1 MKNKKGQFKR
11 SKELL
16 DRKIF
21 PILFLFIILL
31 NLGGCIGGN
40 GSTSFKGIIFGPM
53 NLLQSSSASDPVS
66 VNYSLSPYI
75 LTKDAPIAPIQPSV
89 SGSIEQCSSNPTL
102 PTGLAINGTCTITG
116 TPTINQPATNYTI
129 TASNLSQSK
138 NTTIIITV
146 NANPPAALNFA
157 APAFTFTAGAMP
169 GFAPMVPSYTGT
181 ITNCTSDIPLPTGLS
196 LGTTNCSLS
205 GSPTTTQGPTN
216 YTITASNAFGST
228 STVITITVNIAPPS
242 ALNYAGSPFV
252 FTQNATIATIT
263 PSYTGTVTACN
274 SDIPLP
280 AGLTL
285 GTTTCAISGT
295 PTTIQT
301 ATIYTITASNASGSI
316 HFPIT
321 ITVNLAPPSALSY
334 AGTPFTFTQGAT
346 ITTATPSV
354 TGTVT
359 ACTSDIPLP
368 AGLGING
375 TTCAI
380 SGTPTTTQAAT
391 NYTITASNAY
401 GNTST
406 TISIRVNLAPPSAL
420 SYAGTP
426 FTFTQGATITTA
438 TPSVTGTVTA
448 CSSDIPLPAGLGIN
462 GTTCA
467 ISGTPTTTQAATNYT
482 ITASN
487 AYGNTS
493 TTISIAVNL
502 APPSALSYAGTP
514 FTFTQGATITTATPS
529 VTGTVTACTSDIPLP
544 AGLGINGT
552 TCAISGTPTTTQA
565 ATNYTI
571 TASNAYGST
580 NTTISIRVNLAPPS
594 ALSYAGTPF
603 TFTQGATITTATP
616 SVTGTV
622 TACTS
627 DIPLPAGLGI
637 NGTTCAISGTPT
649 TTQAATNYTIT
660 ASNAYGNTSTT
671 ISIAVNLAPPSGL
684 AYTPTALVFYK
695 GVAGTAT
702 PTVTGTVTGCSPN
715 IALPAGLTLNAT
727 TCAISGTPTVFQASA
742 NYTITASNSSGNTN
756 TTISIMIFG
765 TPPLKTMQTNC
776 WDTAGTIDTTC
787 TAASSAGQ
795 DGKLQKGT
803 TPSFTNQTINIS
815 VGVDHYITVD
825 NNTGLVWKTCHEGR
839 TGSTCAGGAN
849 VYHDL
854 ASATT
859 ACTNLNAGTGYAN
872 RTNWRL
878 PTISEMETLVDFN
891 VAAAPR
897 TFVTYFPGTT
907 GSYYYWSSN
916 LYLPD
921 TTKSLVLYFSS
932 GSTTWTDKTV
942 AGSLAR
948 CVSP

>member
-1 MKNKKGQFKR
+1 MKNKKGQFKK

-21 PILFLFIILL
+21 PNFFIFIILL
-31 NLGGCIGGN
+31 TLGGCIGGN
-40 GSTSFKGIIFGPM
+40 GSTSFKGILFGPTN
-53 NLLQSSSASDPVS
+53 NLLQSASINDSVS
-66 VNYSLSPYI
+66 VNYSLSPYV
-75 LTKDAPIAPIQPSV
+75 LTKDLPIDPIQPSI

-102 PTGLAINGTCTITG
+102 PTGLVISGTCTITG

-138 NTTIIITV
+138 SATIVITV

-157 APAFTFTAGAMP
+157 TPTFTFTAGAMP
-169 GFAPMVPSYTGT
+169 GFAPIVPNYTGT

-205 GSPTTTQGPTN
+205 GSPSTTQGPTN

-228 STVITITVNIAPPS
+228 STIITITVNIAPPS

-252 FTQNATIATIT
+252 FTQDATIAAIHPT
-263 PSYTGTVTACN
+263 YTGTVTACN

-285 GTTTCAISGT
+285 GTTTCVISGT
-295 PTTIQT
+295 PNTIQP
-301 ATIYTITASNASGSI
+301 ATHYNITASNASGSI
-316 HFPIT
+316 SFPIT

-359 ACTSDIPLP
+359 SCNSDIPLP

-380 SGTPTTTQAAT
+380 SGTPTTTQ
-391 NYTITASNAY
+391 S
-401 GNTST
+401 
-406 TISIRVNLAPPSAL
+406 
-420 SYAGTP
+420 
-426 FTFTQGATITTA
+426 
-438 TPSVTGTVTA
+438 
-448 CSSDIPLPAGLGIN
+448 
-462 GTTCA
+462 
-467 ISGTPTTTQAATNYT
+467 
-482 ITASN
+482 
-487 AYGNTS
+487 
-493 TTISIAVNL
+493 
-502 APPSALSYAGTP
+502 
-514 FTFTQGATITTATPS
+514 
-529 VTGTVTACTSDIPLP
+529 
-544 AGLGINGT
+544 
-552 TCAISGTPTTTQA
+552 

-580 NTTISIRVNLAPPS
+580 NTTISITVNPAPP
-594 ALSYAGTPF
+594 T
-603 TFTQGATITTATP
+603 
-616 SVTGTV
+616 
-622 TACTS
+622 
-627 DIPLPAGLGI
+627 
-637 NGTTCAISGTPT
+637 
-649 TTQAATNYTIT
+649 
-660 ASNAYGNTSTT
+660 
-671 ISIAVNLAPPSGL
+671 GL
-684 AYTPTALVFYK
+684 AYTPSALVFYK
-695 GVAGTAT
+695 GVAGAAT
-702 PTVTGTVTGCSPN
+702 PTVTGTVTSCNPN
-715 IALPAGLTLNAT
+715 VALPGGLTLNAT

-765 TPPLKTMQTNC
+765 TPPMKTMQTNC
-776 WDTAGTIDTTC
+776 WDATGTIDATC
-787 TAASSAGQ
+787 VTASSAGQ

-803 TPSFTNQTINIS
+803 NPSFTNQTVNTTE
-815 VGVDHYITVD
+815 YITID

-839 TGSTCAGGAN
+839 TNSNCAGGTD

-859 ACTNLNAGTGYAN
+859 ACTNLNTGTGYAN

-891 VAAAPR
+891 VATSPR
-897 TFVTYFPGTT
+897 TFVASFPGTT

-932 GSTTWTDKTV
+932 GSTTWTNKTV

>member
-1 MKNKKGQFKR
+1 MKDKKGQFKK

-21 PILFLFIILL
+21 PNFFIFIILL
-31 NLGGCIGGN
+31 TLGGCIGGN
-40 GSTSFKGIIFGPM
+40 GSTSFKGILFGPTN
-53 NLLQSSSASDPVS
+53 NLLQSASINDSVS
-66 VNYSLSPYI
+66 VNYSLSPYV
-75 LTKDAPIAPIQPSV
+75 LTKDLPIDPIQPSI

-102 PTGLAINGTCTITG
+102 PTGLVISGTCTITG
-116 TPTINQPATNYTI
+116 TPTTNQPATNYTI

-138 NTTIIITV
+138 SATIVITV

-157 APAFTFTAGAMP
+157 TPTFTFTAGAMP
-169 GFAPMVPSYTGT
+169 GFAPIVPNYTGT

-205 GSPTTTQGPTN
+205 GSPSTTQGPTN

-228 STVITITVNIAPPS
+228 STIITITVNIAPPS

-252 FTQNATIATIT
+252 FTQDATIAAIHPT
-263 PSYTGTVTACN
+263 YTGTVTACN

-285 GTTTCAISGT
+285 GTTTCVISGT
-295 PTTIQT
+295 PNTIQP
-301 ATIYTITASNASGSI
+301 ATHYNITASNASGSI
-316 HFPIT
+316 SFPIT

-359 ACTSDIPLP
+359 SCNSDIPLP

-380 SGTPTTTQAAT
+380 SGTPTTTQSAT

-401 GNTST
+401 GSTNTI
-406 TISIRVNLAPPSAL
+406 ISIRVNLAPPSAL

-438 TPSVTGTVTA
+438 TPSVTGTVTS
-448 CSSDIPLPAGLGIN
+448 CNSDIPLPAGLGIN

-467 ISGTPTTTQAATNYT
+467 ISGTPTTTQ
-482 ITASN
+482 S
-487 AYGNTS
+487 
-493 TTISIAVNL
+493 
-502 APPSALSYAGTP
+502 
-514 FTFTQGATITTATPS
+514 
-529 VTGTVTACTSDIPLP
+529 
-544 AGLGINGT
+544 
-552 TCAISGTPTTTQA
+552 

-580 NTTISIRVNLAPPS
+580 NTTISITVNPAPP
-594 ALSYAGTPF
+594 T
-603 TFTQGATITTATP
+603 
-616 SVTGTV
+616 
-622 TACTS
+622 
-627 DIPLPAGLGI
+627 
-637 NGTTCAISGTPT
+637 
-649 TTQAATNYTIT
+649 
-660 ASNAYGNTSTT
+660 
-671 ISIAVNLAPPSGL
+671 GL
-684 AYTPTALVFYK
+684 AYTPSALVFYK
-695 GVAGTAT
+695 GVAGAAT
-702 PTVTGTVTGCSPN
+702 PTVTGTVTSCNPN
-715 IALPAGLTLNAT
+715 VALPGGLTLNAT

-765 TPPLKTMQTNC
+765 TPPMKTMQTNC
-776 WDTAGTIDTTC
+776 WDATGTIDATC
-787 TAASSAGQ
+787 VTASSAGQ

-803 TPSFTNQTINIS
+803 NPSFTNQTVNTTE
-815 VGVDHYITVD
+815 YITID

-839 TGSTCAGGAN
+839 SGATCTTGSDN
-849 VYHDL
+849 LFNL
-854 ASATT
+854 ATAIT
-859 ACTNLNAGTGYAN
+859 ACNNLNAGTGYAN
-872 RTNWRL
+872 RTNWRV
-878 PTISEMETLVDFN
+878 PIISELETLANFDATAN
-891 VAAAPR
+891 PR
-897 TFVTYFPGTT
+897 TFTAVFPGTL
-907 GSYYYWSSN
+907 SNRYYWSSTP
-916 LYLPD
+916 YLP
-921 TTKSLVLYFSS
+921 TAGYTLVLNF
-932 GSTTWTDKTV
+932 GD
-942 AGSLAR
+942 AGTNATQTNIAGTYLR

>member
-1 MKNKKGQFKR
+1 MKNEKGQFKS

-16 DRKIF
+16 NRKIF

-53 NLLQSSSASDPVS
+53 NLLQSSSTNDPVS

-138 NTTIIITV
+138 STTIIITV

-169 GFAPMVPSYTGT
+169 GFAPIVPNYTGT

-205 GSPTTTQGPTN
+205 GSPTITQGPTN
-216 YTITASNAFGST
+216 YTITASNSFGST
-228 STVITITVNIAPPS
+228 STLITITVNIAPPS

-252 FTQNATIATIT
+252 FTQDATIAAIT
-263 PSYTGTVTACN
+263 PSVTGTVTACS

-280 AGLTL
+280 TGLTL
-285 GTTTCAISGT
+285 GATTCAISGT
-295 PTTIQT
+295 PNAIQP
-301 ATIYTITASNASGSI
+301 ATNYTITASNSSGSI

-321 ITVNLAPPSALSY
+321 ITVNM
-334 AGTPFTFTQGAT
+334 
-346 ITTATPSV
+346 
-354 TGTVT
+354 
-359 ACTSDIPLP
+359 
-368 AGLGING
+368 
-375 TTCAI
+375 
-380 SGTPTTTQAAT
+380 
-391 NYTITASNAY
+391 
-401 GNTST
+401 
-406 TISIRVNLAPPSAL
+406 APPSAL

-502 APPSALSYAGTP
+502 APPS
-514 FTFTQGATITTATPS
+514 
-529 VTGTVTACTSDIPLP
+529 
-544 AGLGINGT
+544 
-552 TCAISGTPTTTQA
+552 
-565 ATNYTI
+565 
-571 TASNAYGST
+571 
-580 NTTISIRVNLAPPS
+580 
-594 ALSYAGTPF
+594 
-603 TFTQGATITTATP
+603 
-616 SVTGTV
+616 
-622 TACTS
+622 
-627 DIPLPAGLGI
+627 
-637 NGTTCAISGTPT
+637 
-649 TTQAATNYTIT
+649 
-660 ASNAYGNTSTT
+660 
-671 ISIAVNLAPPSGL
+671 GL
-684 AYTPTALVFYK
+684 AYTPTALVLYK
-695 GVAGTAT
+695 GVAGTVT

-715 IALPAGLTLNAT
+715 IALPAGLTLNVT

-742 NYTITASNSSGNTN
+742 NYTITASNSSGSTN

-787 TAASSAGQ
+787 ATASSTGQ

-815 VGVDHYITVD
+815 VGVDHYTTLD

-891 VAAAPR
+891 VATAPR
-897 TFVTYFPGTT
+897 TFVTSFPGTT

>member
-1 MKNKKGQFKR
+1 MKNEKGQFKK

-16 DRKIF
+16 NRKIF

-31 NLGGCIGGN
+31 TLVDCIGGN
-40 GSTSFKGIIFGPM
+40 GSTTFKGIIFGPVN
-53 NLLQSSSASDPVS
+53 NLLQSPASNNPLS
-66 VNYSLSPYI
+66 VNYSSSPYI
-75 LTKDAPIAPIQPSV
+75 FTKDAPIEPIQPNI
-89 SGSIEQCSSNPTL
+89 SGSIEQCSSNPAL
-102 PTGLAINGTCTITG
+102 PTGLLIDGKTCNISG
-116 TPTINQPATNYTI
+116 TPTLNQPATNYTI
-129 TASNLSQSK
+129 TASNQSETK
-138 NTTIIITV
+138 NATIVITV

-157 APAFTFTAGAMP
+157 VPVFTFTAGALP
-169 GFAPMVPSYTGT
+169 GFAPIVPSYTGT
-181 ITNCTSDIPLPTGLS
+181 ITNCISDIPLPAGLF
-196 LGTTNCSLS
+196 LGTTNCSIS

-216 YTITASNAFGST
+216 YTITASNSFGST
-228 STVITITVNIAPPS
+228 NTVITITINIAPPS

-252 FTQNATIATIT
+252 FTQGATIAIIHPT
-263 PSYTGTVTACN
+263 YTGTVTACN

-280 AGLTL
+280 AGLIL
-285 GTTTCAISGT
+285 GTTCAISGT
-295 PTTIQT
+295 PTTIQP
-301 ATIYTITASNASGSI
+301 ATNYNITASNASGSI
-316 HFPIT
+316 SFPIT

-359 ACTSDIPLP
+359 AC
-368 AGLGING
+368 N
-375 TTCAI
+375 
-380 SGTPTTTQAAT
+380 
-391 NYTITASNAY
+391 
-401 GNTST
+401 
-406 TISIRVNLAPPSAL
+406 
-420 SYAGTP
+420 
-426 FTFTQGATITTA
+426 
-438 TPSVTGTVTA
+438 
-448 CSSDIPLPAGLGIN
+448 
-462 GTTCA
+462 
-467 ISGTPTTTQAATNYT
+467 
-482 ITASN
+482 
-487 AYGNTS
+487 
-493 TTISIAVNL
+493 
-502 APPSALSYAGTP
+502 
-514 FTFTQGATITTATPS
+514 
-529 VTGTVTACTSDIPLP
+529 SDIPLP

-622 TACTS
+622 TACNS
-627 DIPLPAGLGI
+627 DIPLPAAGLGI

-660 ASNAYGNTSTT
+660 ASNAYGSTNTT
-671 ISIAVNLAPPSGL
+671 ISITVNLAPPAGL
-684 AYTPTALVFYK
+684 AYTPTALVLYK
-695 GVAGTAT
+695 GVAGTVT
-702 PTVTGTVTGCSPN
+702 PTVTGTVTSCNPN
-715 IALPAGLTLNAT
+715 VALPGGLTLNAT

-742 NYTITASNSSGNTN
+742 NYTITASNSSGSTN

-776 WDTAGTIDTTC
+776 WNTTGTIDTTC
-787 TAASSAGQ
+787 VATSSAGQ

-803 TPSFTNQTINIS
+803 TPSFTNQTVNIA

-839 TGSTCAGGAN
+839 TNSTCAGGAD
-849 VYHDL
+849 VYYNL

-859 ACTNLNAGTGYAN
+859 ACTNLNTGTGYAN

-891 VAAAPR
+891 VATSPR
-897 TFVTYFPGTT
+897 TFVTSFPGTS

-942 AGSLAR
+942 AGSLTR

>member
-102 PTGLAINGTCTITG
+102 PTGLTINGTCTITG

-181 ITNCTSDIPLPTGLS
+181 MTNCTSDIPLPTGLS
-196 LGTTNCSLS
+196 LGTTNCSLY

-301 ATIYTITASNASGSI
+301 ATNYTITASNASGSI

-321 ITVNLAPPSALSY
+321 IT
-334 AGTPFTFTQGAT
+334 
-346 ITTATPSV
+346 
-354 TGTVT
+354 
-359 ACTSDIPLP
+359 
-368 AGLGING
+368 
-375 TTCAI
+375 
-380 SGTPTTTQAAT
+380 
-391 NYTITASNAY
+391 
-401 GNTST
+401 
-406 TISIRVNLAPPSAL
+406 
-420 SYAGTP
+420 
-426 FTFTQGATITTA
+426 
-438 TPSVTGTVTA
+438 
-448 CSSDIPLPAGLGIN
+448 
-462 GTTCA
+462 
-467 ISGTPTTTQAATNYT
+467 
-482 ITASN
+482 
-487 AYGNTS
+487 
-493 TTISIAVNL
+493 VNL

-649 TTQAATNYTIT
+649 TSQAATNYTIT
-660 ASNAYGNTSTT
+660 ASNAYGSTNTT

-776 WDTAGTIDTTC
+776 WDESGNIDAIC

-839 TGSTCAGGAN
+839 TGSTCATGADSLFN
-849 VYHDL
+849 L
-854 ASATT
+854 ATAIT
-859 ACTNLNAGTGYAN
+859 ACINLNSGTGYAN
-872 RTNWRL
+872 RTNWRV
-878 PTISEMETLVDFN
+878 PTISELETLANFDATTN
-891 VAAAPR
+891 PR
-897 TFVTYFPGTT
+897 TFTVAFPGTL
-907 GSYYYWSSN
+907 SNRYYWSSTT
-916 LYLPD
+916 YLPLAGY
-921 TTKSLVLYFSS
+921 TLVLNF
-932 GSTTWTDKTV
+932 GDAGTNATNTTT
-942 AGSLAR
+942 AGTYLR

>member
-1 MKNKKGQFKR
+1 MKNKKGQFKK

-21 PILFLFIILL
+21 PNFFIFIILL
-31 NLGGCIGGN
+31 TLGGCIGGN
-40 GSTSFKGIIFGPM
+40 GSTSFKGILFGPTN
-53 NLLQSSSASDPVS
+53 NLLQSASINDSVS
-66 VNYSLSPYI
+66 VNYSLSPYV
-75 LTKDAPIAPIQPSV
+75 LTKDLPIDPIQPSI

-102 PTGLAINGTCTITG
+102 PTGLVISGTCTITG

-138 NTTIIITV
+138 SATIVITV

-157 APAFTFTAGAMP
+157 TPTFTFTAGAMP
-169 GFAPMVPSYTGT
+169 GFAPIVPNYTGT

-205 GSPTTTQGPTN
+205 GSPSTTQGPTN

-228 STVITITVNIAPPS
+228 STIITITVNIAPPS

-252 FTQNATIATIT
+252 FTQDATIAAIHPT
-263 PSYTGTVTACN
+263 YTGTVTACN

-285 GTTTCAISGT
+285 GTTTCVISGT
-295 PTTIQT
+295 PNTIQP
-301 ATIYTITASNASGSI
+301 ATHYNITASNASGSI
-316 HFPIT
+316 SFPIT

-359 ACTSDIPLP
+359 SCNSDIPLP

-380 SGTPTTTQAAT
+380 SGTPTTTQ
-391 NYTITASNAY
+391 S
-401 GNTST
+401 
-406 TISIRVNLAPPSAL
+406 
-420 SYAGTP
+420 
-426 FTFTQGATITTA
+426 
-438 TPSVTGTVTA
+438 
-448 CSSDIPLPAGLGIN
+448 
-462 GTTCA
+462 
-467 ISGTPTTTQAATNYT
+467 
-482 ITASN
+482 
-487 AYGNTS
+487 
-493 TTISIAVNL
+493 
-502 APPSALSYAGTP
+502 
-514 FTFTQGATITTATPS
+514 
-529 VTGTVTACTSDIPLP
+529 
-544 AGLGINGT
+544 
-552 TCAISGTPTTTQA
+552 

-622 TACTS
+622 TSCNS

-649 TTQAATNYTIT
+649 TTQSATNYTIT
-660 ASNAYGNTSTT
+660 ASNAYGSTNTT
-671 ISIAVNLAPPSGL
+671 ISITVNPAPPTGL
-684 AYTPTALVFYK
+684 AYTPSALVFYK
-695 GVAGTAT
+695 GVAGAAT
-702 PTVTGTVTGCSPN
+702 PTVTGTVTSCNPN
-715 IALPAGLTLNAT
+715 VALPGGLTLNAT

-765 TPPLKTMQTNC
+765 TPPMKTMQTNC
-776 WDTAGTIDTTC
+776 WDATGTIDATC
-787 TAASSAGQ
+787 VAASSAGQ

-803 TPSFTNQTINIS
+803 NPSFTNQTVNTTE
-815 VGVDHYITVD
+815 YITID

-839 TGSTCAGGAN
+839 SGATCTTGSDN
-849 VYHDL
+849 LFNL
-854 ASATT
+854 ATAIT
-859 ACTNLNAGTGYAN
+859 ACNNLNAGTGYAN
-872 RTNWRL
+872 RTNWRV
-878 PTISEMETLVDFN
+878 PIISELETLANFDATAN
-891 VAAAPR
+891 PR
-897 TFVTYFPGTT
+897 TFTAVFPGTL
-907 GSYYYWSSN
+907 SNRYYWSSTP
-916 LYLPD
+916 YLP
-921 TTKSLVLYFSS
+921 TAGYTLVLNF
-932 GSTTWTDKTV
+932 GD
-942 AGSLAR
+942 AGTNATQTNIAGTYLR

>member
-1 MKNKKGQFKR
+1 MKNEKGQFKK

-16 DRKIF
+16 NRKIF

-31 NLGGCIGGN
+31 TLVDCIGGN
-40 GSTSFKGIIFGPM
+40 GSTTFKGIIFGPVN
-53 NLLQSSSASDPVS
+53 NLLQSPASNNPLS
-66 VNYSLSPYI
+66 VNYSSSPYI
-75 LTKDAPIAPIQPSV
+75 FTKDAPIEPIQPNI
-89 SGSIEQCSSNPTL
+89 SGSIEQCSSNPAL
-102 PTGLAINGTCTITG
+102 PTGLLIDGKTCNISG
-116 TPTINQPATNYTI
+116 TPTLNQPATNYTI
-129 TASNLSQSK
+129 TASNQSETK
-138 NTTIIITV
+138 NTTIVITV

-157 APAFTFTAGAMP
+157 VPVFTFTAGALP
-169 GFAPMVPSYTGT
+169 GFAPIAPSYTGT
-181 ITNCTSDIPLPTGLS
+181 ITNCISDIPLPTGLF
-196 LGTTNCSLS
+196 LETTNCSIS

-216 YTITASNAFGST
+216 YTITASNSFGST
-228 STVITITVNIAPPS
+228 NTVITITINIAPPS

-252 FTQNATIATIT
+252 FTQGATIAIIHPT
-263 PSYTGTVTACN
+263 YTGTVTACN

-280 AGLTL
+280 AGLIL
-285 GTTTCAISGT
+285 GTTCAISGT
-295 PTTIQT
+295 PTTIQP
-301 ATIYTITASNASGSI
+301 ATNYNITASNASGSI
-316 HFPIT
+316 SFPIT
-321 ITVNLAPPSALSY
+321 ITVNALAPPSALSY

-359 ACTSDIPLP
+359 AC
-368 AGLGING
+368 N
-375 TTCAI
+375 
-380 SGTPTTTQAAT
+380 
-391 NYTITASNAY
+391 
-401 GNTST
+401 
-406 TISIRVNLAPPSAL
+406 
-420 SYAGTP
+420 
-426 FTFTQGATITTA
+426 
-438 TPSVTGTVTA
+438 
-448 CSSDIPLPAGLGIN
+448 
-462 GTTCA
+462 
-467 ISGTPTTTQAATNYT
+467 
-482 ITASN
+482 
-487 AYGNTS
+487 
-493 TTISIAVNL
+493 
-502 APPSALSYAGTP
+502 
-514 FTFTQGATITTATPS
+514 
-529 VTGTVTACTSDIPLP
+529 SDIPLP

-580 NTTISIRVNLAPPS
+580 
-594 ALSYAGTPF
+594 
-603 TFTQGATITTATP
+603 
-616 SVTGTV
+616 
-622 TACTS
+622 
-627 DIPLPAGLGI
+627 
-637 NGTTCAISGTPT
+637 
-649 TTQAATNYTIT
+649 
-660 ASNAYGNTSTT
+660 STT

-684 AYTPTALVFYK
+684 AYTPTALVLYK
-695 GVAGTAT
+695 GVAGTVT
-702 PTVTGTVTGCSPN
+702 PTVTGTVTSCNPN
-715 IALPAGLTLNAT
+715 VALPGGLTLNAT

-742 NYTITASNSSGNTN
+742 NYTITASNSSGSTN

-776 WDTAGTIDTTC
+776 WNTTGTIDATC
-787 TAASSAGQ
+787 VAASSAGQ

-803 TPSFTNQTINIS
+803 TPSFTNQTVNIA

-839 TGSTCAGGAN
+839 TNSTCAGGAN

-891 VAAAPR
+891 VATAPR
-897 TFVTYFPGTT
+897 TFVTSFPGTT

>member
-1 MKNKKGQFKR
+1 MKNEKGQFKK

-16 DRKIF
+16 NRKIF

-31 NLGGCIGGN
+31 TLVDCIGGN
-40 GSTSFKGIIFGPM
+40 GSTTFKGIIFGPVN
-53 NLLQSSSASDPVS
+53 NLLQSPASNNPLS
-66 VNYSLSPYI
+66 VNYSSSPYI
-75 LTKDAPIAPIQPSV
+75 FTKDAPIEPIQPNI
-89 SGSIEQCSSNPTL
+89 SGSIEQCSSNPAL
-102 PTGLAINGTCTITG
+102 PTGLLIDGKTCNISG
-116 TPTINQPATNYTI
+116 TPTLNQPATNYTI
-129 TASNLSQSK
+129 TASNQSESK
-138 NTTIIITV
+138 NVTIVITV

-157 APAFTFTAGAMP
+157 VPVFTFTAGALP
-169 GFAPMVPSYTGT
+169 GFAPIVPSYTGT
-181 ITNCTSDIPLPTGLS
+181 ITNCISDIPLPTGLF
-196 LGTTNCSLS
+196 LGTTNCSIS

-216 YTITASNAFGST
+216 YTITASNSFGST
-228 STVITITVNIAPPS
+228 NTVITITINIAPPS

-252 FTQNATIATIT
+252 FTQGATIAIIHPT
-263 PSYTGTVTACN
+263 YTGTVTACN

-280 AGLTL
+280 AGLIL
-285 GTTTCAISGT
+285 GTTCAISGT
-295 PTTIQT
+295 PTTIQP
-301 ATIYTITASNASGSI
+301 ATNYNITASNASGSI
-316 HFPIT
+316 SFPIT

-359 ACTSDIPLP
+359 ACNSDIPLP

-406 TISIRVNLAPPSAL
+406 TISITVNLAPPSAL

-448 CSSDIPLPAGLGIN
+448 CN
-462 GTTCA
+462 
-467 ISGTPTTTQAATNYT
+467 
-482 ITASN
+482 
-487 AYGNTS
+487 
-493 TTISIAVNL
+493 
-502 APPSALSYAGTP
+502 
-514 FTFTQGATITTATPS
+514 
-529 VTGTVTACTSDIPLP
+529 SDIPLP

-580 NTTISIRVNLAPPS
+580 STTISITVNLAPP
-594 ALSYAGTPF
+594 A
-603 TFTQGATITTATP
+603 
-616 SVTGTV
+616 
-622 TACTS
+622 
-627 DIPLPAGLGI
+627 
-637 NGTTCAISGTPT
+637 
-649 TTQAATNYTIT
+649 
-660 ASNAYGNTSTT
+660 
-671 ISIAVNLAPPSGL
+671 GL
-684 AYTPTALVFYK
+684 AYTPTALVLYK
-695 GVAGTAT
+695 GVAGTVT
-702 PTVTGTVTGCSPN
+702 PTVTGTVTSCNPN
-715 IALPAGLTLNAT
+715 VALPGGLTLNAT

-776 WDTAGTIDTTC
+776 WNTTGTIDATC
-787 TAASSAGQ
+787 VAASSAGQ

-803 TPSFTNQTINIS
+803 TPSFTNQTVNIA

-839 TGSTCAGGAN
+839 TNSTCAGGAD
-849 VYHDL
+849 VYYNL

-859 ACTNLNAGTGYAN
+859 ACTNLNTGTGYAN

-891 VAAAPR
+891 VATSPR
-897 TFVTYFPGTT
+897 TFVTSFPGTS

-942 AGSLAR
+942 AGSLTR

>member
-1 MKNKKGQFKR
+1 MKNKKGQFKK

-21 PILFLFIILL
+21 PNFFIFIILL
-31 NLGGCIGGN
+31 TLGGCIGGN
-40 GSTSFKGIIFGPM
+40 GSTSFKGILFGPTN
-53 NLLQSSSASDPVS
+53 NLLQSASINDSVS
-66 VNYSLSPYI
+66 VNYSLSPYV
-75 LTKDAPIAPIQPSV
+75 LTKDLPIDPIQPSI

-102 PTGLAINGTCTITG
+102 PTGLVISGTCTITG

-138 NTTIIITV
+138 SATIVITV

-157 APAFTFTAGAMP
+157 TPTFTFTAGAMP
-169 GFAPMVPSYTGT
+169 GFAPIVPNYTGT

-205 GSPTTTQGPTN
+205 GSPSTTQGPTN

-228 STVITITVNIAPPS
+228 STIITITVNIAPPS

-252 FTQNATIATIT
+252 FTQDATIAAIHPT
-263 PSYTGTVTACN
+263 YTGTVTACN

-285 GTTTCAISGT
+285 GTTTCVISGT
-295 PTTIQT
+295 PNTIQP
-301 ATIYTITASNASGSI
+301 ATHYNITASNASGSI
-316 HFPIT
+316 SFPIT

-359 ACTSDIPLP
+359 SCNSDIPLP

-380 SGTPTTTQAAT
+380 SGTPTTTQ
-391 NYTITASNAY
+391 S
-401 GNTST
+401 
-406 TISIRVNLAPPSAL
+406 
-420 SYAGTP
+420 
-426 FTFTQGATITTA
+426 
-438 TPSVTGTVTA
+438 
-448 CSSDIPLPAGLGIN
+448 
-462 GTTCA
+462 
-467 ISGTPTTTQAATNYT
+467 
-482 ITASN
+482 
-487 AYGNTS
+487 
-493 TTISIAVNL
+493 
-502 APPSALSYAGTP
+502 
-514 FTFTQGATITTATPS
+514 
-529 VTGTVTACTSDIPLP
+529 
-544 AGLGINGT
+544 
-552 TCAISGTPTTTQA
+552 

-622 TACTS
+622 TSCNS

-649 TTQAATNYTIT
+649 TTQSATNYTIT
-660 ASNAYGNTSTT
+660 ASNAYGSTNTT
-671 ISIAVNLAPPSGL
+671 ISITVNPAPPTGL
-684 AYTPTALVFYK
+684 AYTPSALVFYK
-695 GVAGTAT
+695 GVAGAAT
-702 PTVTGTVTGCSPN
+702 PTVTGTVTSCNPN
-715 IALPAGLTLNAT
+715 VALPGGLTLNAT

-765 TPPLKTMQTNC
+765 TPPMKTMQTNC
-776 WDTAGTIDTTC
+776 WDATGTIDATC
-787 TAASSAGQ
+787 VTASSAGQ

-803 TPSFTNQTINIS
+803 NPSFTNQTVNTTE
-815 VGVDHYITVD
+815 YITID

-839 TGSTCAGGAN
+839 SGATCTTGSDN
-849 VYHDL
+849 LFNL
-854 ASATT
+854 ATAIT
-859 ACTNLNAGTGYAN
+859 ACNNLNAGTGYAN
-872 RTNWRL
+872 RTNWRV
-878 PTISEMETLVDFN
+878 PIISELETLANFDATAN
-891 VAAAPR
+891 PR
-897 TFVTYFPGTT
+897 TFTAVFPGTL
-907 GSYYYWSSN
+907 SNRYYWSSTP
-916 LYLPD
+916 YLP
-921 TTKSLVLYFSS
+921 TAGYTLVLNF
-932 GSTTWTDKTV
+932 GD
-942 AGSLAR
+942 AGTNATQTNIAGTYLR

>member
-1 MKNKKGQFKR
+1 MKNKKGQFKK

-16 DRKIF
+16 DRKISPNF
-21 PILFLFIILL
+21 FIFIILL
-31 NLGGCIGGN
+31 TLGGCIGGN
-40 GSTSFKGIIFGPM
+40 GSTSFKGILFGPTN
-53 NLLQSSSASDPVS
+53 NLLQSASINDSVS
-66 VNYSLSPYI
+66 VNYSLSPYV
-75 LTKDAPIAPIQPSV
+75 LTKDLPIDPIQPSI

-102 PTGLAINGTCTITG
+102 PTGLVISGTCTITG

-138 NTTIIITV
+138 SATIVITV

-157 APAFTFTAGAMP
+157 TPTFTFTAGAMP
-169 GFAPMVPSYTGT
+169 GFAPIVPNYTGT

-205 GSPTTTQGPTN
+205 GSPSTTQGPTN

-228 STVITITVNIAPPS
+228 STIITITVNIAPPS

-252 FTQNATIATIT
+252 FTQDATIAAIHPT
-263 PSYTGTVTACN
+263 YTGTVTACN

-285 GTTTCAISGT
+285 GTTTCVISGT
-295 PTTIQT
+295 PNTIQP
-301 ATIYTITASNASGSI
+301 ATHYNITASNASGSI
-316 HFPIT
+316 SFPIT

-359 ACTSDIPLP
+359 SCNSDIPLP

-380 SGTPTTTQAAT
+380 SGTPTTTQSAT

-401 GNTST
+401 GSTNTI
-406 TISIRVNLAPPSAL
+406 ISIRVNLAPPSAL

-438 TPSVTGTVTA
+438 TPSVTGTVTS
-448 CSSDIPLPAGLGIN
+448 CNSDIPLPAGLGIN

-467 ISGTPTTTQAATNYT
+467 ISGTPTTTQ
-482 ITASN
+482 S
-487 AYGNTS
+487 
-493 TTISIAVNL
+493 
-502 APPSALSYAGTP
+502 
-514 FTFTQGATITTATPS
+514 
-529 VTGTVTACTSDIPLP
+529 
-544 AGLGINGT
+544 
-552 TCAISGTPTTTQA
+552 

-580 NTTISIRVNLAPPS
+580 NTTISITVNPAPP
-594 ALSYAGTPF
+594 T
-603 TFTQGATITTATP
+603 
-616 SVTGTV
+616 
-622 TACTS
+622 
-627 DIPLPAGLGI
+627 
-637 NGTTCAISGTPT
+637 
-649 TTQAATNYTIT
+649 
-660 ASNAYGNTSTT
+660 
-671 ISIAVNLAPPSGL
+671 GL
-684 AYTPTALVFYK
+684 AYTPSALVFYK
-695 GVAGTAT
+695 GVAGAAT
-702 PTVTGTVTGCSPN
+702 PTVTGTVTSCNPN
-715 IALPAGLTLNAT
+715 VALPGGLTLNAT

-765 TPPLKTMQTNC
+765 TPPMKTMQTNC
-776 WDTAGTIDTTC
+776 WDATGTIDATC
-787 TAASSAGQ
+787 VTASSAGQ

-803 TPSFTNQTINIS
+803 NPSFTNQTVNTTE
-815 VGVDHYITVD
+815 YITID

-839 TGSTCAGGAN
+839 SGATCTTGSDN
-849 VYHDL
+849 LFNL
-854 ASATT
+854 ATAIT
-859 ACTNLNAGTGYAN
+859 ACNNLNAGTGYAN
-872 RTNWRL
+872 RTNWRV
-878 PTISEMETLVDFN
+878 PIISELETLANFDATAN
-891 VAAAPR
+891 PR
-897 TFVTYFPGTT
+897 TFTAVFPGTL
-907 GSYYYWSSN
+907 SNRYYWSSTP
-916 LYLPD
+916 YLP
-921 TTKSLVLYFSS
+921 TAGYTLVLNF
-932 GSTTWTDKTV
+932 GD
-942 AGSLAR
+942 AGTNATQTNIAGTYLR

>member
-1 MKNKKGQFKR
+1 MKNKKGQFKK

-21 PILFLFIILL
+21 PNFFIFIILL
-31 NLGGCIGGN
+31 TLGGCIGGN
-40 GSTSFKGIIFGPM
+40 GSTSFKGILFGPTN
-53 NLLQSSSASDPVS
+53 NLLQSASINDSVS
-66 VNYSLSPYI
+66 VNYSLSPYV
-75 LTKDAPIAPIQPSV
+75 LTKDLPIDPIQPSI

-102 PTGLAINGTCTITG
+102 PTGLVISGTCTITG

-138 NTTIIITV
+138 SATIVITV

-157 APAFTFTAGAMP
+157 TPTFTFTAGAMP
-169 GFAPMVPSYTGT
+169 GFAPIVPNYTGT

-205 GSPTTTQGPTN
+205 GSPSTTQGPTN

-228 STVITITVNIAPPS
+228 STIITITVNIAPPS

-252 FTQNATIATIT
+252 FTQDATIAAIHPT
-263 PSYTGTVTACN
+263 YTGTVTACN

-285 GTTTCAISGT
+285 GTTTCVISGT
-295 PTTIQT
+295 PNTIQP
-301 ATIYTITASNASGSI
+301 ATHYNITASNASGSI
-316 HFPIT
+316 SFPIT

-359 ACTSDIPLP
+359 SCNSDIPLP

-380 SGTPTTTQAAT
+380 SGTPTTTQ
-391 NYTITASNAY
+391 S
-401 GNTST
+401 
-406 TISIRVNLAPPSAL
+406 
-420 SYAGTP
+420 
-426 FTFTQGATITTA
+426 
-438 TPSVTGTVTA
+438 
-448 CSSDIPLPAGLGIN
+448 
-462 GTTCA
+462 
-467 ISGTPTTTQAATNYT
+467 
-482 ITASN
+482 
-487 AYGNTS
+487 
-493 TTISIAVNL
+493 
-502 APPSALSYAGTP
+502 
-514 FTFTQGATITTATPS
+514 
-529 VTGTVTACTSDIPLP
+529 
-544 AGLGINGT
+544 
-552 TCAISGTPTTTQA
+552 

-580 NTTISIRVNLAPPS
+580 NTTISITVNLAPP
-594 ALSYAGTPF
+594 T
-603 TFTQGATITTATP
+603 
-616 SVTGTV
+616 
-622 TACTS
+622 
-627 DIPLPAGLGI
+627 
-637 NGTTCAISGTPT
+637 
-649 TTQAATNYTIT
+649 
-660 ASNAYGNTSTT
+660 
-671 ISIAVNLAPPSGL
+671 GL
-684 AYTPTALVFYK
+684 AYTPSALVFYK
-695 GVAGTAT
+695 GVAGAAT
-702 PTVTGTVTGCSPN
+702 PTVTGTVTSCNPN
-715 IALPAGLTLNAT
+715 VALPGGLTLNAT
-727 TCAISGTPTVFQASA
+727 TCTISGTPTVFQAST

-765 TPPLKTMQTNC
+765 TPPMKTMQTNC
-776 WDTAGTIDTTC
+776 WDATGTIDATC
-787 TAASSAGQ
+787 VAVSSAGQ

-803 TPSFTNQTINIS
+803 NPSFTNQTVNVA
-815 VGVDHYITVD
+815 VGVNHYITVD
-825 NNTGLVWKTCHEGR
+825 NLTGLVWKTCHEDR
-839 TGSTCAGGAN
+839 TNSNCAGGAD

-859 ACTNLNAGTGYAN
+859 ACANLNAGTGYAN

-891 VAAAPR
+891 VATSPR
-897 TFVTYFPGTT
+897 TFVASFPGTT

-932 GSTTWTDKTV
+932 GSTTWTNKTV

>member
-1 MKNKKGQFKR
+1 MKNKKGQFKK

-21 PILFLFIILL
+21 PNFFIFIILL
-31 NLGGCIGGN
+31 TLGGCIGGN
-40 GSTSFKGIIFGPM
+40 GSTSFKGILFGPTN
-53 NLLQSSSASDPVS
+53 NLLQSASINDSVS
-66 VNYSLSPYI
+66 VNYSLSPYV
-75 LTKDAPIAPIQPSV
+75 LTKDLPIDPIQPSI

-102 PTGLAINGTCTITG
+102 PIGLVISGTCTITG

-138 NTTIIITV
+138 SATIVITV

-157 APAFTFTAGAMP
+157 TPTFTFTAGAMP
-169 GFAPMVPSYTGT
+169 GFAPIVPNYTGT

-205 GSPTTTQGPTN
+205 GSPSTTQGPTN

-228 STVITITVNIAPPS
+228 STIITITVNIAPPS

-252 FTQNATIATIT
+252 FTQDATIAAIHPT
-263 PSYTGTVTACN
+263 YTGTVTACN

-285 GTTTCAISGT
+285 GTTTCVISGT
-295 PTTIQT
+295 PNTIQP
-301 ATIYTITASNASGSI
+301 ATHYNITASNASGSI
-316 HFPIT
+316 SFPIT

-359 ACTSDIPLP
+359 SCNSDIPLP

-380 SGTPTTTQAAT
+380 SGTPTTTQ
-391 NYTITASNAY
+391 S
-401 GNTST
+401 
-406 TISIRVNLAPPSAL
+406 
-420 SYAGTP
+420 
-426 FTFTQGATITTA
+426 
-438 TPSVTGTVTA
+438 
-448 CSSDIPLPAGLGIN
+448 
-462 GTTCA
+462 
-467 ISGTPTTTQAATNYT
+467 
-482 ITASN
+482 
-487 AYGNTS
+487 
-493 TTISIAVNL
+493 
-502 APPSALSYAGTP
+502 
-514 FTFTQGATITTATPS
+514 
-529 VTGTVTACTSDIPLP
+529 
-544 AGLGINGT
+544 
-552 TCAISGTPTTTQA
+552 

-622 TACTS
+622 TSCNS

-649 TTQAATNYTIT
+649 TTQSATNYTIT
-660 ASNAYGNTSTT
+660 ASNAYGSTNTT
-671 ISIAVNLAPPSGL
+671 ISIRVNLAPPSALSYAGTPFTFTQGATITTATPSVTGTVTSCNSDIPLPAGLGINGTTCAISGTPTTTQSATNYTITASNAYGSTNTTISITVNLAPPTGL
-684 AYTPTALVFYK
+684 AYTPSALVFYK
-695 GVAGTAT
+695 GVAGAAA
-702 PTVTGTVTGCSPN
+702 PTVTGTVTSCNPN
-715 IALPAGLTLNAT
+715 VALPGGLTLNAT

-765 TPPLKTMQTNC
+765 TPPMKTMQTNC
-776 WDTAGTIDTTC
+776 WDATGTIDATC
-787 TAASSAGQ
+787 VTASSAGQ

-803 TPSFTNQTINIS
+803 NPSFTNQTVNTTE
-815 VGVDHYITVD
+815 YITID

-839 TGSTCAGGAN
+839 SGATCTTGSDN
-849 VYHDL
+849 LFNL
-854 ASATT
+854 ATAIT
-859 ACTNLNAGTGYAN
+859 ACNNLNAGTGYAN
-872 RTNWRL
+872 RTNWRV
-878 PTISEMETLVDFN
+878 PIISELETLANFDATAN
-891 VAAAPR
+891 PR
-897 TFVTYFPGTT
+897 TFTAVFPGTL
-907 GSYYYWSSN
+907 SNRYYWSSTP
-916 LYLPD
+916 YLP
-921 TTKSLVLYFSS
+921 TAGYTLVLNF
-932 GSTTWTDKTV
+932 GD
-942 AGSLAR
+942 AGTNATQTNIAGTYLR

>member
-1 MKNKKGQFKR
+1 MKNKKGQFRR

-102 PTGLAINGTCTITG
+102 PTGLTINGTCTITG

-169 GFAPMVPSYTGT
+169 GFAPIVPNYTGT

-359 ACTSDIPLP
+359 AC
-368 AGLGING
+368 
-375 TTCAI
+375 
-380 SGTPTTTQAAT
+380 
-391 NYTITASNAY
+391 
-401 GNTST
+401 
-406 TISIRVNLAPPSAL
+406 
-420 SYAGTP
+420 
-426 FTFTQGATITTA
+426 
-438 TPSVTGTVTA
+438 
-448 CSSDIPLPAGLGIN
+448 SSDIPLPAGLGIN

-529 VTGTVTACTSDIPLP
+529 VTGTVTACSSDI
-544 AGLGINGT
+544 
-552 TCAISGTPTTTQA
+552 S
-565 ATNYTI
+565 
-571 TASNAYGST
+571 
-580 NTTISIRVNLAPPS
+580 
-594 ALSYAGTPF
+594 
-603 TFTQGATITTATP
+603 
-616 SVTGTV
+616 
-622 TACTS
+622 
-627 DIPLPAGLGI
+627 LPAGLGI

-684 AYTPTALVFYK
+684 AYTPTALVLYK
-695 GVAGTAT
+695 GVAGTVT

-715 IALPAGLTLNAT
+715 VALPAGLTLNVT

-742 NYTITASNSSGNTN
+742 NYTITASNSSGSTN

-787 TAASSAGQ
+787 ATASSTGQ

-891 VAAAPR
+891 VATAPR
-897 TFVTYFPGTT
+897 TFVTSFPGTT

>member
-1 MKNKKGQFKR
+1 MKNKKGQFKK

-21 PILFLFIILL
+21 PNFFIFIILL
-31 NLGGCIGGN
+31 TLGGCIGGN
-40 GSTSFKGIIFGPM
+40 GSTSFKGILFGPTN
-53 NLLQSSSASDPVS
+53 NLLQSASINDSVS
-66 VNYSLSPYI
+66 VNYSLSPYV
-75 LTKDAPIAPIQPSV
+75 LTKDLPIDPIQPSI

-102 PTGLAINGTCTITG
+102 PIGLVISGTCTITG

-138 NTTIIITV
+138 SATIVITV

-157 APAFTFTAGAMP
+157 TPTFTFTAGAMP
-169 GFAPMVPSYTGT
+169 GFAPIVPNYTGT

-205 GSPTTTQGPTN
+205 GSPSTTQGPTN

-228 STVITITVNIAPPS
+228 STIITITVNIAPPS

-252 FTQNATIATIT
+252 FTQDATIAAIHPT
-263 PSYTGTVTACN
+263 YTGTVTACN

-285 GTTTCAISGT
+285 GTTTCVISGT
-295 PTTIQT
+295 PNTIQP
-301 ATIYTITASNASGSI
+301 ATHYNITASNASGSI
-316 HFPIT
+316 SFPIT

-359 ACTSDIPLP
+359 SCNSDIPLP

-380 SGTPTTTQAAT
+380 SGTPTTTQ
-391 NYTITASNAY
+391 S
-401 GNTST
+401 
-406 TISIRVNLAPPSAL
+406 
-420 SYAGTP
+420 
-426 FTFTQGATITTA
+426 
-438 TPSVTGTVTA
+438 
-448 CSSDIPLPAGLGIN
+448 
-462 GTTCA
+462 
-467 ISGTPTTTQAATNYT
+467 
-482 ITASN
+482 
-487 AYGNTS
+487 
-493 TTISIAVNL
+493 
-502 APPSALSYAGTP
+502 
-514 FTFTQGATITTATPS
+514 
-529 VTGTVTACTSDIPLP
+529 
-544 AGLGINGT
+544 
-552 TCAISGTPTTTQA
+552 

-580 NTTISIRVNLAPPS
+580 NTTISITVNLAPP
-594 ALSYAGTPF
+594 T
-603 TFTQGATITTATP
+603 
-616 SVTGTV
+616 
-622 TACTS
+622 
-627 DIPLPAGLGI
+627 
-637 NGTTCAISGTPT
+637 
-649 TTQAATNYTIT
+649 
-660 ASNAYGNTSTT
+660 
-671 ISIAVNLAPPSGL
+671 GL
-684 AYTPTALVFYK
+684 AYTPSALVFYK
-695 GVAGTAT
+695 GVAGAAT
-702 PTVTGTVTGCSPN
+702 PTVTGTVTSCNPN
-715 IALPAGLTLNAT
+715 VALPGGLTLNAT
-727 TCAISGTPTVFQASA
+727 TCTISGTPTVFQASA

-765 TPPLKTMQTNC
+765 TPPMKTMQTNC
-776 WDTAGTIDTTC
+776 WDAAGTIDATC
-787 TAASSAGQ
+787 VTASSAGQ

-803 TPSFTNQTINIS
+803 NPSFTNQTVNTTE
-815 VGVDHYITVD
+815 YITID

-839 TGSTCAGGAN
+839 TNSNCAGGTD

-859 ACTNLNAGTGYAN
+859 ACTNLNTGTGYAN

-891 VAAAPR
+891 VATSPR
-897 TFVTYFPGTT
+897 TFVASFPGTT

-932 GSTTWTDKTV
+932 GSTTWTNKTV

>member
-1 MKNKKGQFKR
+1 MKNEKGQFKK

-16 DRKIF
+16 NRKIF

-31 NLGGCIGGN
+31 TLVDCIGGN
-40 GSTSFKGIIFGPM
+40 GSTTFKGIIFGPVN
-53 NLLQSSSASDPVS
+53 NLLQSPASNNPLS
-66 VNYSLSPYI
+66 VNYSSSPYI
-75 LTKDAPIAPIQPSV
+75 FTKDAPIEPIQPNI
-89 SGSIEQCSSNPTL
+89 SGSIEQCSSNPAL
-102 PTGLAINGTCTITG
+102 PTGLLIDGKTCNISG
-116 TPTINQPATNYTI
+116 TPTLNQPATNYTI
-129 TASNLSQSK
+129 TASNQSETK
-138 NTTIIITV
+138 NTTIVITV

-157 APAFTFTAGAMP
+157 VPVFTFTAGALP
-169 GFAPMVPSYTGT
+169 GFAPIAPSYTGT
-181 ITNCTSDIPLPTGLS
+181 ITNCISDIPLPTGLF
-196 LGTTNCSLS
+196 LETTNCSIS

-216 YTITASNAFGST
+216 YTITASNSFGST
-228 STVITITVNIAPPS
+228 NTVITITINIAPPS

-252 FTQNATIATIT
+252 FTQGATIAIIHPT
-263 PSYTGTVTACN
+263 YTGTVTACN

-280 AGLTL
+280 AGLIL
-285 GTTTCAISGT
+285 GTTCAISGT
-295 PTTIQT
+295 PTTIQP
-301 ATIYTITASNASGSI
+301 ATNYNITASNASGSI
-316 HFPIT
+316 SFPIT

-359 ACTSDIPLP
+359 ACNSDIPLP

-448 CSSDIPLPAGLGIN
+448 CN
-462 GTTCA
+462 
-467 ISGTPTTTQAATNYT
+467 
-482 ITASN
+482 
-487 AYGNTS
+487 
-493 TTISIAVNL
+493 
-502 APPSALSYAGTP
+502 
-514 FTFTQGATITTATPS
+514 
-529 VTGTVTACTSDIPLP
+529 SDIPLP

-622 TACTS
+622 TACNS

-660 ASNAYGNTSTT
+660 ASNAYGSTSTT

-684 AYTPTALVFYK
+684 AYTPTALVLYK
-695 GVAGTAT
+695 GVAGTVT
-702 PTVTGTVTGCSPN
+702 PTVTGTVTSCNPN
-715 IALPAGLTLNAT
+715 VALPGGLTLNAT

-742 NYTITASNSSGNTN
+742 NYTITASNSSGSTN

-776 WDTAGTIDTTC
+776 WNTTGTIDATC
-787 TAASSAGQ
+787 VAASSAGQ

-803 TPSFTNQTINIS
+803 TPSFTNQTVNIA

-839 TGSTCAGGAN
+839 TNSTCAGGAN

-891 VAAAPR
+891 VATAPR
-897 TFVTYFPGTT
+897 TFVTSFPGTT

>member
-1 MKNKKGQFKR
+1 MKNKKGQFKK

-21 PILFLFIILL
+21 PNFFIFIILL
-31 NLGGCIGGN
+31 TLGGCIGGN
-40 GSTSFKGIIFGPM
+40 GSTSFKGILFGPTN
-53 NLLQSSSASDPVS
+53 NLLQSASINDSVS
-66 VNYSLSPYI
+66 VNYSLSPYV
-75 LTKDAPIAPIQPSV
+75 LTKDLPIDPIQPSI

-102 PTGLAINGTCTITG
+102 PIGLVISGTCTITG

-138 NTTIIITV
+138 SATIVITV

-157 APAFTFTAGAMP
+157 TPTFTFTAGAMP
-169 GFAPMVPSYTGT
+169 GFAPIVPNYTGT

-205 GSPTTTQGPTN
+205 GSPSTTQGPTN

-228 STVITITVNIAPPS
+228 STIITITVNIAPPS

-252 FTQNATIATIT
+252 FTQDATIAAIHPT
-263 PSYTGTVTACN
+263 YTGTVTACN

-285 GTTTCAISGT
+285 GTTTCVISGT
-295 PTTIQT
+295 PNTIQP
-301 ATIYTITASNASGSI
+301 ATHYNITASNASGSI
-316 HFPIT
+316 SFPIT

-359 ACTSDIPLP
+359 SCNSDIPLP

-380 SGTPTTTQAAT
+380 SGTPTTTQ
-391 NYTITASNAY
+391 S
-401 GNTST
+401 
-406 TISIRVNLAPPSAL
+406 
-420 SYAGTP
+420 
-426 FTFTQGATITTA
+426 
-438 TPSVTGTVTA
+438 
-448 CSSDIPLPAGLGIN
+448 
-462 GTTCA
+462 
-467 ISGTPTTTQAATNYT
+467 
-482 ITASN
+482 
-487 AYGNTS
+487 
-493 TTISIAVNL
+493 
-502 APPSALSYAGTP
+502 
-514 FTFTQGATITTATPS
+514 
-529 VTGTVTACTSDIPLP
+529 
-544 AGLGINGT
+544 
-552 TCAISGTPTTTQA
+552 

-622 TACTS
+622 TSCNS

-649 TTQAATNYTIT
+649 TTQSATNYTIT
-660 ASNAYGNTSTT
+660 ASNAYGSTNTT
-671 ISIAVNLAPPSGL
+671 ISITVNPAPPTGL
-684 AYTPTALVFYK
+684 AYTPSALVFYK
-695 GVAGTAT
+695 GVAGAAT
-702 PTVTGTVTGCSPN
+702 PTVTGTVTSCNPN
-715 IALPAGLTLNAT
+715 VALPGGLTLNAT

-765 TPPLKTMQTNC
+765 TPPMKTMQTNC
-776 WDTAGTIDTTC
+776 WDATGTIDATC
-787 TAASSAGQ
+787 VTASSAGQ

-803 TPSFTNQTINIS
+803 NPSFTNQTVNTTE
-815 VGVDHYITVD
+815 YITID

-839 TGSTCAGGAN
+839 SGATCTTGSDN
-849 VYHDL
+849 LFNL
-854 ASATT
+854 ATAIT
-859 ACTNLNAGTGYAN
+859 ACNNLNAGTGYAN
-872 RTNWRL
+872 RTNWRV
-878 PTISEMETLVDFN
+878 PIISELETLANFDATAN
-891 VAAAPR
+891 PR
-897 TFVTYFPGTT
+897 TFTAVFPGTL
-907 GSYYYWSSN
+907 SNRYYWSSTP
-916 LYLPD
+916 YLP
-921 TTKSLVLYFSS
+921 TAGYTLVLNF
-932 GSTTWTDKTV
+932 GD
-942 AGSLAR
+942 AGTNATQTNIAGTYLR

>member
-1 MKNKKGQFKR
+1 MKNKKGQFKK

-21 PILFLFIILL
+21 PNFFIFIILL
-31 NLGGCIGGN
+31 TLGGCIGGN
-40 GSTSFKGIIFGPM
+40 GSTSFKGILFGPTN
-53 NLLQSSSASDPVS
+53 NLLQPASINDSVS
-66 VNYSLSPYI
+66 VNYSLSPYV
-75 LTKDAPIAPIQPSV
+75 LTKDLPIDPIQPSI

-102 PTGLAINGTCTITG
+102 PTGLVISGTCTITG

-138 NTTIIITV
+138 SATIVITV

-157 APAFTFTAGAMP
+157 TPTFTFTAGAMP
-169 GFAPMVPSYTGT
+169 GFAPIVPNYTGT

-205 GSPTTTQGPTN
+205 GSPSTTQGPTN

-228 STVITITVNIAPPS
+228 STIITITVNIAPPS

-252 FTQNATIATIT
+252 FTQDATIAAIHPT
-263 PSYTGTVTACN
+263 YTGTVTACN

-285 GTTTCAISGT
+285 GTTTCVISGT
-295 PTTIQT
+295 PNTIQP
-301 ATIYTITASNASGSI
+301 ATHYNITASNASGSI
-316 HFPIT
+316 SFPIT

-359 ACTSDIPLP
+359 SCNSDIPLP

-380 SGTPTTTQAAT
+380 SGTPTTTQ
-391 NYTITASNAY
+391 S
-401 GNTST
+401 
-406 TISIRVNLAPPSAL
+406 
-420 SYAGTP
+420 
-426 FTFTQGATITTA
+426 
-438 TPSVTGTVTA
+438 
-448 CSSDIPLPAGLGIN
+448 
-462 GTTCA
+462 
-467 ISGTPTTTQAATNYT
+467 
-482 ITASN
+482 
-487 AYGNTS
+487 
-493 TTISIAVNL
+493 
-502 APPSALSYAGTP
+502 
-514 FTFTQGATITTATPS
+514 
-529 VTGTVTACTSDIPLP
+529 
-544 AGLGINGT
+544 
-552 TCAISGTPTTTQA
+552 

-622 TACTS
+622 TSCNS

-649 TTQAATNYTIT
+649 TTQSATNYTIT
-660 ASNAYGNTSTT
+660 ASNAYGSTNTT
-671 ISIAVNLAPPSGL
+671 ISITVNPAPPTGL
-684 AYTPTALVFYK
+684 AYTPSALVFYK
-695 GVAGTAT
+695 GVAGAAT
-702 PTVTGTVTGCSPN
+702 PTVTGTVTSCNPN
-715 IALPAGLTLNAT
+715 VALPGGLTLNAT

-765 TPPLKTMQTNC
+765 TPPMKTMQTNC
-776 WDTAGTIDTTC
+776 WDATGTIDATC
-787 TAASSAGQ
+787 VTASSAGQ

-803 TPSFTNQTINIS
+803 NPSFTNQTVNTTE
-815 VGVDHYITVD
+815 YITID

-839 TGSTCAGGAN
+839 SGATCTTGSDN
-849 VYHDL
+849 LFNL
-854 ASATT
+854 ATAIT
-859 ACTNLNAGTGYAN
+859 ACNNLNAGTGYAN
-872 RTNWRL
+872 RTNWRV
-878 PTISEMETLVDFN
+878 PIISELETLANFDATAN
-891 VAAAPR
+891 PR
-897 TFVTYFPGTT
+897 TFTAVFPGTL
-907 GSYYYWSSN
+907 SNRYYWSSTP
-916 LYLPD
+916 YLP
-921 TTKSLVLYFSS
+921 TAGYTLVLNF
-932 GSTTWTDKTV
+932 GD
-942 AGSLAR
+942 AGTNATQTNIAGTYLR

>member
-1 MKNKKGQFKR
+1 MKNKKGQFRR

-53 NLLQSSSASDPVS
+53 NLLQSSSTNDPVS

-102 PTGLAINGTCTITG
+102 PTGLTINGTCTITG

-169 GFAPMVPSYTGT
+169 GFAPIVPNYTGT

-216 YTITASNAFGST
+216 YTITASNTFGST

-301 ATIYTITASNASGSI
+301 ATNYMITASNASGSI

-321 ITVNLAPPSALSY
+321 IT
-334 AGTPFTFTQGAT
+334 
-346 ITTATPSV
+346 
-354 TGTVT
+354 
-359 ACTSDIPLP
+359 
-368 AGLGING
+368 
-375 TTCAI
+375 
-380 SGTPTTTQAAT
+380 
-391 NYTITASNAY
+391 
-401 GNTST
+401 
-406 TISIRVNLAPPSAL
+406 
-420 SYAGTP
+420 
-426 FTFTQGATITTA
+426 
-438 TPSVTGTVTA
+438 
-448 CSSDIPLPAGLGIN
+448 
-462 GTTCA
+462 
-467 ISGTPTTTQAATNYT
+467 
-482 ITASN
+482 
-487 AYGNTS
+487 
-493 TTISIAVNL
+493 
-502 APPSALSYAGTP
+502 
-514 FTFTQGATITTATPS
+514 
-529 VTGTVTACTSDIPLP
+529 
-544 AGLGINGT
+544 
-552 TCAISGTPTTTQA
+552 
-565 ATNYTI
+565 
-571 TASNAYGST
+571 
-580 NTTISIRVNLAPPS
+580 VNLAPPS

-684 AYTPTALVFYK
+684 AYTPTALVLYK

-839 TGSTCAGGAN
+839 TGSTCATGADSLFN
-849 VYHDL
+849 L
-854 ASATT
+854 ATAIT
-859 ACTNLNAGTGYAN
+859 ACINLNSGTGYAN
-872 RTNWRL
+872 RTNWRV
-878 PTISEMETLVDFN
+878 PTISELETLANFDAITN
-891 VAAAPR
+891 PR
-897 TFVTYFPGTT
+897 TFTAAFPGTL
-907 GSYYYWSSN
+907 SNRYYWSSTT
-916 LYLPD
+916 YLPLAGY
-921 TTKSLVLYFSS
+921 TLVLNF
-932 GSTTWTDKTV
+932 GDAGTNATNTTT
-942 AGSLAR
+942 AGTYLR

>member
-1 MKNKKGQFKR
+1 MKNEKGQFKK

-16 DRKIF
+16 NRKNF

-31 NLGGCIGGN
+31 TLVDCIGGN
-40 GSTSFKGIIFGPM
+40 GSTTFKGIIFGPVN
-53 NLLQSSSASDPVS
+53 NLLQSPASNNPLS
-66 VNYSLSPYI
+66 VNYSSSPYI
-75 LTKDAPIAPIQPSV
+75 FTKDAPIEPIQPNI
-89 SGSIEQCSSNPTL
+89 SGSIEQCSSNPAL
-102 PTGLAINGTCTITG
+102 PTGLLIDGKTCNISG
-116 TPTINQPATNYTI
+116 TPTLNQPATNYTI
-129 TASNLSQSK
+129 TASNQSETK
-138 NTTIIITV
+138 NATIVITV

-157 APAFTFTAGAMP
+157 TPVFTFTAGALP
-169 GFAPMVPSYTGT
+169 GFAPIVPSYTGT
-181 ITNCTSDIPLPTGLS
+181 ITNCISDIPLPAGLF
-196 LGTTNCSLS
+196 LGTTNCSIS

-216 YTITASNAFGST
+216 YTITASNSFGST
-228 STVITITVNIAPPS
+228 NTVITITINIAPPS

-252 FTQNATIATIT
+252 FTQGATIAIIHPT
-263 PSYTGTVTACN
+263 YTGTVTACN

-280 AGLTL
+280 AGLIL
-285 GTTTCAISGT
+285 GTTCAISGT
-295 PTTIQT
+295 PTTIQP
-301 ATIYTITASNASGSI
+301 ATSYNITASNASGSI
-316 HFPIT
+316 SFPIT

-359 ACTSDIPLP
+359 ACNSDIPLP

-401 GNTST
+401 GN
-406 TISIRVNLAPPSAL
+406 
-420 SYAGTP
+420 
-426 FTFTQGATITTA
+426 
-438 TPSVTGTVTA
+438 
-448 CSSDIPLPAGLGIN
+448 
-462 GTTCA
+462 
-467 ISGTPTTTQAATNYT
+467 
-482 ITASN
+482 
-487 AYGNTS
+487 
-493 TTISIAVNL
+493 
-502 APPSALSYAGTP
+502 
-514 FTFTQGATITTATPS
+514 
-529 VTGTVTACTSDIPLP
+529 
-544 AGLGINGT
+544 
-552 TCAISGTPTTTQA
+552 
-565 ATNYTI
+565 
-571 TASNAYGST
+571 T

-622 TACTS
+622 TACNS

-684 AYTPTALVFYK
+684 AYTPTALVLYK
-695 GVAGTAT
+695 GVAGTVT
-702 PTVTGTVTGCSPN
+702 PTVTGTVTSCNPN
-715 IALPAGLTLNAT
+715 VALPGGLTLNAT

-742 NYTITASNSSGNTN
+742 NYTITASNSSGSTN

-765 TPPLKTMQTNC
+765 TPPMKTMQTNC
-776 WDTAGTIDTTC
+776 WNATGTIDTTC

-803 TPSFTNQTINIS
+803 TPSFTNQTVN
-815 VGVDHYITVD
+815 VAGVDHYITVD
-825 NNTGLVWKTCHEGR
+825 NNTGLVWKTCHEGK

-891 VAAAPR
+891 VATAPR
-897 TFVTYFPGTT
+897 TFVTSFPGTT
-907 GSYYYWSSN
+907 GSYYYWSSS

>member
-1 MKNKKGQFKR
+1 MKNEKGQFKK

-16 DRKIF
+16 NRKNF

-31 NLGGCIGGN
+31 TLVDCIGGN
-40 GSTSFKGIIFGPM
+40 GSTTFKGIIFGPVN
-53 NLLQSSSASDPVS
+53 NLLQSPASNNPLS
-66 VNYSLSPYI
+66 VNYSSSPYI
-75 LTKDAPIAPIQPSV
+75 FTKDAPIEPIQPNI
-89 SGSIEQCSSNPTL
+89 SGSIEQCSSNPAL
-102 PTGLAINGTCTITG
+102 PTGLLIDGKTCNISG
-116 TPTINQPATNYTI
+116 TPTLNQPATNYTI
-129 TASNLSQSK
+129 TASNQSETK
-138 NTTIIITV
+138 NATIVITV

-157 APAFTFTAGAMP
+157 TPVFTFTAGALP
-169 GFAPMVPSYTGT
+169 GFAPIVPSYTGT
-181 ITNCTSDIPLPTGLS
+181 ITNCISDIPLPAGLF
-196 LGTTNCSLS
+196 LGTTNCSIS

-216 YTITASNAFGST
+216 YTITASNSFGST
-228 STVITITVNIAPPS
+228 NTVITITINIAPPS

-252 FTQNATIATIT
+252 FTQGATIAIIHPT
-263 PSYTGTVTACN
+263 YTGTVTACN

-280 AGLTL
+280 AGLIL
-285 GTTTCAISGT
+285 GTTCAISGT
-295 PTTIQT
+295 PTTIQP
-301 ATIYTITASNASGSI
+301 ATSYNITASNASGSI
-316 HFPIT
+316 SFPIT

-359 ACTSDIPLP
+359 AC
-368 AGLGING
+368 N
-375 TTCAI
+375 
-380 SGTPTTTQAAT
+380 
-391 NYTITASNAY
+391 
-401 GNTST
+401 
-406 TISIRVNLAPPSAL
+406 
-420 SYAGTP
+420 
-426 FTFTQGATITTA
+426 
-438 TPSVTGTVTA
+438 
-448 CSSDIPLPAGLGIN
+448 
-462 GTTCA
+462 
-467 ISGTPTTTQAATNYT
+467 
-482 ITASN
+482 
-487 AYGNTS
+487 
-493 TTISIAVNL
+493 
-502 APPSALSYAGTP
+502 
-514 FTFTQGATITTATPS
+514 
-529 VTGTVTACTSDIPLP
+529 SDIPLP

-580 NTTISIRVNLAPPS
+580 
-594 ALSYAGTPF
+594 
-603 TFTQGATITTATP
+603 
-616 SVTGTV
+616 
-622 TACTS
+622 
-627 DIPLPAGLGI
+627 
-637 NGTTCAISGTPT
+637 
-649 TTQAATNYTIT
+649 
-660 ASNAYGNTSTT
+660 STT

-684 AYTPTALVFYK
+684 AYTPTALVLYK

-742 NYTITASNSSGNTN
+742 NYTITASNSSGSTN

-765 TPPLKTMQTNC
+765 TPPMKTMQTNC
-776 WDTAGTIDTTC
+776 WNATGTIDTTC

-803 TPSFTNQTINIS
+803 TPSFTNQTVN
-815 VGVDHYITVD
+815 VAGVDHYITVD
-825 NNTGLVWKTCHEGR
+825 NNTGLVWKTCHEGK

-891 VAAAPR
+891 VATAPR
-897 TFVTYFPGTT
+897 TFVPSFPGTT
-907 GSYYYWSSN
+907 GSYYYWSSS

>member
-1 MKNKKGQFKR
+1 MKNKKGQFKK

-21 PILFLFIILL
+21 PNFFIFIILL
-31 NLGGCIGGN
+31 TLGGCIGGN
-40 GSTSFKGIIFGPM
+40 GSTSFKGILFGPTN
-53 NLLQSSSASDPVS
+53 NLLQSASINDSVS
-66 VNYSLSPYI
+66 VNYSLSPYV
-75 LTKDAPIAPIQPSV
+75 LTKDLPIDPIQPSI

-102 PTGLAINGTCTITG
+102 PTGLVISGTCTITG

-138 NTTIIITV
+138 SVTIVITV

-157 APAFTFTAGAMP
+157 TPTFTFTAGAMP
-169 GFAPMVPSYTGT
+169 GFAPIVPNYTGT

-205 GSPTTTQGPTN
+205 GSPSTTQGPTN

-228 STVITITVNIAPPS
+228 STIITITVNIAPPS

-252 FTQNATIATIT
+252 FTQDATIAAIHPT
-263 PSYTGTVTACN
+263 YTGTVTACN

-285 GTTTCAISGT
+285 GTTTCVISGT
-295 PTTIQT
+295 PNTIQP
-301 ATIYTITASNASGSI
+301 ATHYNITASNASGSI
-316 HFPIT
+316 SFPIT

-359 ACTSDIPLP
+359 SCNSDIPLP

-380 SGTPTTTQAAT
+380 SGTPTTTQ
-391 NYTITASNAY
+391 S
-401 GNTST
+401 
-406 TISIRVNLAPPSAL
+406 
-420 SYAGTP
+420 
-426 FTFTQGATITTA
+426 
-438 TPSVTGTVTA
+438 
-448 CSSDIPLPAGLGIN
+448 
-462 GTTCA
+462 
-467 ISGTPTTTQAATNYT
+467 
-482 ITASN
+482 
-487 AYGNTS
+487 
-493 TTISIAVNL
+493 
-502 APPSALSYAGTP
+502 
-514 FTFTQGATITTATPS
+514 
-529 VTGTVTACTSDIPLP
+529 
-544 AGLGINGT
+544 
-552 TCAISGTPTTTQA
+552 

-622 TACTS
+622 TSCNS

-649 TTQAATNYTIT
+649 TTQSATNYTIT
-660 ASNAYGNTSTT
+660 ASNAYGSTNTT
-671 ISIAVNLAPPSGL
+671 ISIRVNLAPPSALSYAGTPFTFTQGATITTATPSVTGTVTSCNSDIPLPAGLGINGTTCAISGTPTTTQSATNYTITASNAYGSTNTTISITVNPAPPTGL
-684 AYTPTALVFYK
+684 AYTPSALVFYK
-695 GVAGTAT
+695 GVAGAAT
-702 PTVTGTVTGCSPN
+702 PTVTGTVTSCNPN
-715 IALPAGLTLNAT
+715 VALPGGLTLNAT

-765 TPPLKTMQTNC
+765 TPPMKTMQTNC
-776 WDTAGTIDTTC
+776 WDATGTIDATC
-787 TAASSAGQ
+787 VTASSAGQ

-803 TPSFTNQTINIS
+803 NPSFTNQTVNTTE
-815 VGVDHYITVD
+815 YITID

-839 TGSTCAGGAN
+839 SGATCTTGSDN
-849 VYHDL
+849 LFNL
-854 ASATT
+854 ATAIT
-859 ACTNLNAGTGYAN
+859 ACNNLNAGTGYAN
-872 RTNWRL
+872 RTNWRV
-878 PTISEMETLVDFN
+878 PIISELETLANFDATAN
-891 VAAAPR
+891 PR
-897 TFVTYFPGTT
+897 TFTAVFPGTL
-907 GSYYYWSSN
+907 SNRYYWSSTP
-916 LYLPD
+916 YLP
-921 TTKSLVLYFSS
+921 TAGYTLVLNF
-932 GSTTWTDKTV
+932 GD
-942 AGSLAR
+942 AGTNATQTNIAGTYLR

>member
-1 MKNKKGQFKR
+1 MKNKKGQFKK

-21 PILFLFIILL
+21 PNFFIFIILL
-31 NLGGCIGGN
+31 TLGGCIGGN
-40 GSTSFKGIIFGPM
+40 GSTSFKGILFGPTN
-53 NLLQSSSASDPVS
+53 NLLQSASINDSVS
-66 VNYSLSPYI
+66 VNYSLSPYV
-75 LTKDAPIAPIQPSV
+75 LTKDLPIDPIQPSI

-102 PTGLAINGTCTITG
+102 PTGLVISGTCTITG

-138 NTTIIITV
+138 SATIVITV

-157 APAFTFTAGAMP
+157 TPTFTFTAGAMP
-169 GFAPMVPSYTGT
+169 GFAPIVPNYTGT

-205 GSPTTTQGPTN
+205 GSPSTTQGPTN

-228 STVITITVNIAPPS
+228 STIITITVNIAPPS

-252 FTQNATIATIT
+252 FTQDATIAAIHPT
-263 PSYTGTVTACN
+263 YTGTVTACN

-285 GTTTCAISGT
+285 GTTTCVISGT
-295 PTTIQT
+295 PNTIQP
-301 ATIYTITASNASGSI
+301 ATHYNITASNASGSI
-316 HFPIT
+316 SFPIT

-359 ACTSDIPLP
+359 SCNSDIPLP

-380 SGTPTTTQAAT
+380 SGTPTTTQSAT

-401 GNTST
+401 GSTNTI
-406 TISIRVNLAPPSAL
+406 ISIRVNLAPPSAL

-438 TPSVTGTVTA
+438 TPSVTGTVTS
-448 CSSDIPLPAGLGIN
+448 CNSDIPLPAGLGIN

-467 ISGTPTTTQAATNYT
+467 ISGTPTTTQ
-482 ITASN
+482 S
-487 AYGNTS
+487 
-493 TTISIAVNL
+493 
-502 APPSALSYAGTP
+502 
-514 FTFTQGATITTATPS
+514 
-529 VTGTVTACTSDIPLP
+529 
-544 AGLGINGT
+544 
-552 TCAISGTPTTTQA
+552 

-580 NTTISIRVNLAPPS
+580 NTTISITVNPAPP
-594 ALSYAGTPF
+594 T
-603 TFTQGATITTATP
+603 
-616 SVTGTV
+616 
-622 TACTS
+622 
-627 DIPLPAGLGI
+627 
-637 NGTTCAISGTPT
+637 
-649 TTQAATNYTIT
+649 
-660 ASNAYGNTSTT
+660 
-671 ISIAVNLAPPSGL
+671 GL
-684 AYTPTALVFYK
+684 AYTPSALVFYK
-695 GVAGTAT
+695 GVAGAAT
-702 PTVTGTVTGCSPN
+702 PTVTGTVTSCNPN
-715 IALPAGLTLNAT
+715 VALPGGLTLNAT

-765 TPPLKTMQTNC
+765 TPPMKTMQTNC
-776 WDTAGTIDTTC
+776 WDATGTIDATC
-787 TAASSAGQ
+787 VTASSAGQ

-803 TPSFTNQTINIS
+803 NPSFTNQTVNTTE
-815 VGVDHYITVD
+815 YITID

-839 TGSTCAGGAN
+839 SGATCTTGSDN
-849 VYHDL
+849 LFNL
-854 ASATT
+854 ATAIT
-859 ACTNLNAGTGYAN
+859 ACNNLNAGTGYAN
-872 RTNWRL
+872 RTNWRV
-878 PTISEMETLVDFN
+878 PIISELETLANFDATAN
-891 VAAAPR
+891 PR
-897 TFVTYFPGTT
+897 TFTAVFPGTL
-907 GSYYYWSSN
+907 SNRYYWSSTP
-916 LYLPD
+916 YLP
-921 TTKSLVLYFSS
+921 TAGYTLVLNF
-932 GSTTWTDKTV
+932 GD
-942 AGSLAR
+942 AGTNATQTNIAGTYLR

>member
-1 MKNKKGQFKR
+1 MKNKKGQFKK

-21 PILFLFIILL
+21 PNFFIFIILL
-31 NLGGCIGGN
+31 TLGGCIGGN
-40 GSTSFKGIIFGPM
+40 GSTSFKGILFGPTN
-53 NLLQSSSASDPVS
+53 NLLQSASINDSVS
-66 VNYSLSPYI
+66 VNYSLSPYV
-75 LTKDAPIAPIQPSV
+75 LTKDLPIDPIQPSI

-102 PTGLAINGTCTITG
+102 PTGLVISGTCTITG

-138 NTTIIITV
+138 SVTIVITV

-157 APAFTFTAGAMP
+157 TPTFTFTAGAMP
-169 GFAPMVPSYTGT
+169 GFAPIVPNYTGT

-205 GSPTTTQGPTN
+205 GSPSTTQGPTN

-228 STVITITVNIAPPS
+228 STIITITVNIAPPS

-252 FTQNATIATIT
+252 FTQDATIAAIHPT
-263 PSYTGTVTACN
+263 YTGTVTACN

-285 GTTTCAISGT
+285 GTTTCVISGT
-295 PTTIQT
+295 PNTIQP
-301 ATIYTITASNASGSI
+301 ATHYNITASNASGSI
-316 HFPIT
+316 SFPIT

-359 ACTSDIPLP
+359 SCNSDIPLP

-380 SGTPTTTQAAT
+380 SGTPTTTQ
-391 NYTITASNAY
+391 S
-401 GNTST
+401 
-406 TISIRVNLAPPSAL
+406 
-420 SYAGTP
+420 
-426 FTFTQGATITTA
+426 
-438 TPSVTGTVTA
+438 
-448 CSSDIPLPAGLGIN
+448 
-462 GTTCA
+462 
-467 ISGTPTTTQAATNYT
+467 
-482 ITASN
+482 
-487 AYGNTS
+487 
-493 TTISIAVNL
+493 
-502 APPSALSYAGTP
+502 
-514 FTFTQGATITTATPS
+514 
-529 VTGTVTACTSDIPLP
+529 
-544 AGLGINGT
+544 
-552 TCAISGTPTTTQA
+552 

-622 TACTS
+622 TSCNS

-649 TTQAATNYTIT
+649 TTQSATNYTIT
-660 ASNAYGNTSTT
+660 ASNAYGSTNTT
-671 ISIAVNLAPPSGL
+671 ISITVNPAPPTGL
-684 AYTPTALVFYK
+684 AYTPSALVFYK
-695 GVAGTAT
+695 GVAGAAT
-702 PTVTGTVTGCSPN
+702 PTVTGTVTSCNPN
-715 IALPAGLTLNAT
+715 VALPGGLTLNAT

-765 TPPLKTMQTNC
+765 TPPMKTMQTNC
-776 WDTAGTIDTTC
+776 WDATGTIDATC
-787 TAASSAGQ
+787 VTASSAGQ

-803 TPSFTNQTINIS
+803 NPSFTNQTVNTTE
-815 VGVDHYITVD
+815 YITID

-839 TGSTCAGGAN
+839 SGATCTTGSDN
-849 VYHDL
+849 LFNL
-854 ASATT
+854 ATAIT
-859 ACTNLNAGTGYAN
+859 ACNNLNAGTGYAN
-872 RTNWRL
+872 RTNWRV
-878 PTISEMETLVDFN
+878 PIISELETLANFDATAN
-891 VAAAPR
+891 PR
-897 TFVTYFPGTT
+897 TFTAVFPGTL
-907 GSYYYWSSN
+907 SNRYYWSSTP
-916 LYLPD
+916 YLP
-921 TTKSLVLYFSS
+921 TAGYTLVLNF
-932 GSTTWTDKTV
+932 GD
-942 AGSLAR
+942 AGTNATQTNIAGTYLR

>member
-1 MKNKKGQFKR
+1 MKNEKGQFKK

-16 DRKIF
+16 NRKIF

-31 NLGGCIGGN
+31 TLVDCIGGN
-40 GSTSFKGIIFGPM
+40 GSTTFKGIIFGPVN
-53 NLLQSSSASDPVS
+53 NLLQSPASNNPLS
-66 VNYSLSPYI
+66 VNYSSSPYI
-75 LTKDAPIAPIQPSV
+75 FTKDAPIEPIQPNI
-89 SGSIEQCSSNPTL
+89 SGSIEQCSSNPAL
-102 PTGLAINGTCTITG
+102 PTGLLIDGKTCNISG
-116 TPTINQPATNYTI
+116 TPTLNQPATNYTI
-129 TASNLSQSK
+129 TASNQSESK
-138 NTTIIITV
+138 NVTIVITV

-157 APAFTFTAGAMP
+157 VPVFTFTAGALP
-169 GFAPMVPSYTGT
+169 GFAPIVPSYTGT
-181 ITNCTSDIPLPTGLS
+181 ITNCISDIPLPAGLF
-196 LGTTNCSLS
+196 LGTTNCSIS

-216 YTITASNAFGST
+216 YTITASNSFGST
-228 STVITITVNIAPPS
+228 NTVITITINIAPPS

-252 FTQNATIATIT
+252 FTQGATIAIIHPT
-263 PSYTGTVTACN
+263 YTGTVTACN

-280 AGLTL
+280 AGLIL
-285 GTTTCAISGT
+285 GTTCAISGT
-295 PTTIQT
+295 PTTIQP
-301 ATIYTITASNASGSI
+301 ATNYNITASNASGSI
-316 HFPIT
+316 SFPIT

-359 ACTSDIPLP
+359 AC
-368 AGLGING
+368 N
-375 TTCAI
+375 
-380 SGTPTTTQAAT
+380 
-391 NYTITASNAY
+391 
-401 GNTST
+401 
-406 TISIRVNLAPPSAL
+406 
-420 SYAGTP
+420 
-426 FTFTQGATITTA
+426 
-438 TPSVTGTVTA
+438 
-448 CSSDIPLPAGLGIN
+448 
-462 GTTCA
+462 
-467 ISGTPTTTQAATNYT
+467 
-482 ITASN
+482 
-487 AYGNTS
+487 
-493 TTISIAVNL
+493 
-502 APPSALSYAGTP
+502 
-514 FTFTQGATITTATPS
+514 
-529 VTGTVTACTSDIPLP
+529 SDIPLP

-622 TACTS
+622 TACNS

-660 ASNAYGNTSTT
+660 ASNAYGSTNTT
-671 ISIAVNLAPPSGL
+671 ISITVNLAPPAGL
-684 AYTPTALVFYK
+684 AYTPTALVLYK
-695 GVAGTAT
+695 GVAGTVT
-702 PTVTGTVTGCSPN
+702 PTVTGTVTSCNPN
-715 IALPAGLTLNAT
+715 VALPGGLTLNAT

-742 NYTITASNSSGNTN
+742 NYTITASNSSGSTN

-776 WDTAGTIDTTC
+776 WNTTGTIDATC
-787 TAASSAGQ
+787 VAASSAGQ

-803 TPSFTNQTINIS
+803 NPSFTNQTVNTTE
-815 VGVDHYITVD
+815 YITID

-839 TGSTCAGGAN
+839 TNSTCAGGAD
-849 VYHDL
+849 VYYNL

-859 ACTNLNAGTGYAN
+859 ACTNLNTGTGYAN

-891 VAAAPR
+891 VATSPR
-897 TFVTYFPGTT
+897 TFVTSFPGTS

-942 AGSLAR
+942 AGSLTR

>member
-1 MKNKKGQFKR
+1 MKNKKGQFRR

-102 PTGLAINGTCTITG
+102 PTGLTINGTCTITG

-301 ATIYTITASNASGSI
+301 ATNYTITASNASGSI

-406 TISIRVNLAPPSAL
+406 TISI
-420 SYAGTP
+420 
-426 FTFTQGATITTA
+426 
-438 TPSVTGTVTA
+438 
-448 CSSDIPLPAGLGIN
+448 
-462 GTTCA
+462 
-467 ISGTPTTTQAATNYT
+467 
-482 ITASN
+482 
-487 AYGNTS
+487 
-493 TTISIAVNL
+493 
-502 APPSALSYAGTP
+502 
-514 FTFTQGATITTATPS
+514 
-529 VTGTVTACTSDIPLP
+529 
-544 AGLGINGT
+544 
-552 TCAISGTPTTTQA
+552 
-565 ATNYTI
+565 
-571 TASNAYGST
+571 
-580 NTTISIRVNLAPPS
+580 
-594 ALSYAGTPF
+594 
-603 TFTQGATITTATP
+603 
-616 SVTGTV
+616 
-622 TACTS
+622 
-627 DIPLPAGLGI
+627 
-637 NGTTCAISGTPT
+637 
-649 TTQAATNYTIT
+649 
-660 ASNAYGNTSTT
+660 
-671 ISIAVNLAPPSGL
+671 AVNLAPPSGL
-684 AYTPTALVFYK
+684 AYTPTALVLFK